1 MIIFDRKQL
10 KAAIALTGLMD
21 TEFADAADMRRA
33 TLSSILTGKSHPN
46 DENLRR
52 ITDKLAALGVELLPG
67 GGVRPRQP
75 FMAYYD
81 GVEGWKQF
89 SEDRYATALQD
100 TREFLSCGG
109 VRDGFITATGSDHFK
124 MHTARMAAL
133 PHFKMRALRPL
144 SHVSSLVAPYTLY
157 RGIPDEQFP
166 GSTFYVYGNKLAHI
180 VHKPDIHIYVIE
192 DAEVANSYRRQFDV
206 LWQNA
211 RPLRE
216 ESGND

>member
-1 MIIFDRKQL
+1 MIVFDRKQL
-10 KAAIALTGLMD
+10 KAAIALTGLME

-33 TLSSILTGKSHPN
+33 TLSGILTGKSHPN

-52 ITDKLAALGVELLPG
+52 ITDKLAKLGVELLPG

-81 GVEGWKQF
+81 GIDGWKQF
-89 SEDRYATALQD
+89 SEDRYITALSD

-109 VRDGFITATGSDHFK
+109 VRDGFITATGEDHFK

-144 SHVSSLVAPYTLY
+144 SHASSLVAPYTRY

-166 GSTFYVYGNKLAHI
+166 ASTFYVYGNKLAHI

-192 DAEVANSYRRQFDV
+192 DAEVANSYRGQFDV

-211 RPLRE
+211 RPLRDE
-216 ESGND
+216 GDHE